1 MEVQFC
7 HLWASP
13 SLPECRISPLLTDI
27 AIIDHF
33 SLTVLTWA
41 HSRRFLILSCHQ
53 NSVSR
58 SLLNSQVI
66 SQSQCKLTCLQDLT
80 HVIVFFLKQS
90 LPVFAKLYSSHF
102 FFQLQWPLSWTWFL
116 SSPRPC
122 CVEMNQSWNPLL
134 SYAWLIIHCALV
146 IFSNVLTFH
155 TIYTLMILNIH
166 GHPFVWTLFN
176 WTCRYKCPLA
186 ESLLKSRHFNF
197 HKFNLEHARWT
208 CSLTGFCTSGTVII
222 TF

>member
-90 LPVFAKLYSSHF
+90 LPVFAKLHSSHF
-102 FFQLQWPLSWTWFL
+102 FSNCNGHFPEPGSYHLPDLAVLKCTKAETPFCLMPDSSFTVLWWSFPTCWLSIQF
-116 SSPRPC
+116 
-122 CVEMNQSWNPLL
+122 
-134 SYAWLIIHCALV
+134 IH
-146 IFSNVLTFH
+146 
-155 TIYTLMILNIH
+155 
-166 GHPFVWTLFN
+166 
-176 WTCRYKCPLA
+176 
-186 ESLLKSRHFNF
+186 
-197 HKFNLEHARWT
+197 
-208 CSLTGFCTSGTVII
+208 
-222 TF
+222 